1 MGVPR
6 EKPLGAEER
15 TNKLSPYVTPGLG
28 IEPRTHWWKAS
39 ALITAPTLLPE
50 EMSVFTSA
58 LSLTVGPQFKII
70 TIIIVMSGRQQ
81 INLV

>member
-1 MGVPR
+1 
-6 EKPLGAEER
+6 
-15 TNKLSPYVTPGLG
+15 
-28 IEPRTHWWKAS
+28 
-39 ALITAPTLLPE
+39 
-50 EMSVFTSA
+50 MSVFTSA